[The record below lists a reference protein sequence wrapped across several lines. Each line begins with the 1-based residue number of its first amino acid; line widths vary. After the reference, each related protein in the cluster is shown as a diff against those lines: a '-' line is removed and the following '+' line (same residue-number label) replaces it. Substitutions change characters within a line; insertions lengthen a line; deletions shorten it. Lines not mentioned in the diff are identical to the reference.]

1 MSVATEQ
8 PILPQLS
15 PSPELPAQD
24 APELPAQDASVAPEA
39 RTSRKA
45 TWALVCGIA
54 GLIVFALLFSTV
66 AIALGVV
73 AKNEIDRDPQ
83 LHGRGKA
90 TAGIVLGVIGLVFF
104 AVFLAATVATS

>member
-1 MSVATEQ
+1 MSTVTEQ
-8 PILPQLS
+8 SILPQRS
-15 PSPELPAQD
+15 P
-24 APELPAQDASVAPEA
+24 APELPAHPALVATED

-73 AKNEIDRDPQ
+73 AKNEIDRDPH
-83 LHGRGKA
+83 LHGQGKA
-90 TAGIVLGVIGLVFF
+90 IAGIVLGVIGLVLF
-104 AVFLAATVATS
+104 AVIVVATMATS

>member
-15 PSPELPAQD
+15 PSPELPAQ
-24 APELPAQDASVAPEA
+24 PASLAAED

-45 TWALVCGIA
+45 TWALICGIA
-54 GLIVFALLFSTV
+54 GMIVFALVFSTV

-73 AKNEIDRDPQ
+73 AKNEIERDPH
-83 LHGRGKA
+83 LHGQGKA
-90 TAGIVLGVIGLVFF
+90 IAGIVLGVIGLVFF
-104 AVFLAATVATS
+104 AIIVTAQLVTS